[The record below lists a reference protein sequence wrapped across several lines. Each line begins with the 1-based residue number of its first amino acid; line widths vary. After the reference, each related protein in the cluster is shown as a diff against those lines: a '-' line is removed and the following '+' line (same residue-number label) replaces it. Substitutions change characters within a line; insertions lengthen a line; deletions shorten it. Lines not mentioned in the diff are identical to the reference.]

1 MNNEFEC
8 NSHETC
14 PIKTTPPATKFP
26 SQSNQQNQNKYTK
39 MAQVI
44 SFRYSFALILT
55 CSVMMAAP
63 GLASVTFENPLIEG
77 GQDPDVAKCL
87 STLESVHGCVQEVI
101 TAFLSLKVN
110 LIGNACCKA
119 FNEVDTNCWPKV
131 FPFDPFF
138 PPLLQS
144 YCTTIVKNGPP
155 TSIPQK
161 QQNAQS
167 PSPFKRLE

>member
-1 MNNEFEC
+1 
-8 NSHETC
+8 
-14 PIKTTPPATKFP
+14 
-26 SQSNQQNQNKYTK
+26 

-55 CSVMMAAP
+55 CSFMMAAP

-161 QQNAQS
+161 QQNAPS
-167 PSPFKRLE
+167 PSPALFKRLE

>member
-1 MNNEFEC
+1 
-8 NSHETC
+8 
-14 PIKTTPPATKFP
+14 
-26 SQSNQQNQNKYTK
+26 

-55 CSVMMAAP
+55 CSFMMAAP
-63 GLASVTFENPLIEG
+63 GLATVNFENPLIEG
-77 GQDPDVAKCL
+77 GQGPDAAKCL

-144 YCTTIVKNGPP
+144 YCTTIVKNEPP

-161 QQNAQS
+161 QQQQNAPS
-167 PSPFKRLE
+167 PSPALFKRLE